1 MLLCVTRG
9 SIPPGVQVE
18 SGNPLTDLQL
28 PAGRSG
34 GRVSSAARAGGGGG
48 GGLAVA
54 TRLAQPVLS
63 KNIVN
68 ARAIDLRSAV
78 MMKILY
84 RQYIL
89 VEPNAAAPEA
99 ERWSAC

>member
-1 MLLCVTRG
+1 MLLCVTLG
-9 SIPPGVQVE
+9 SISPGVQVE

-34 GRVSSAARAGGGGG
+34 GRVSLAVRAVAVGAGGGGA

-68 ARAIDLRSAV
+68 ARATGLRNGF
-78 MMKILY
+78 MMKSIIQA
-84 RQYIL
+84 RCSR
-89 VEPNAAAPEA
+89 PE
-99 ERWSAC
+99 